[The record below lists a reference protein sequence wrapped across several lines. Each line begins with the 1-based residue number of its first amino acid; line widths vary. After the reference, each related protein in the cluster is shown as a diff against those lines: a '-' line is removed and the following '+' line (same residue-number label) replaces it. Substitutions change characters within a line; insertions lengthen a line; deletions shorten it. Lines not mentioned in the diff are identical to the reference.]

1 MSYKFCILRGS
12 ARMNDSHVTPA
23 DAKAGAAPKPA
34 PARPAISIQLAPSQ
48 VAFTPPL
55 VECLAII
62 SRLHGKPVTVT
73 TLEAGLPR
81 TQEGLTP
88 YACIRA
94 ARREGIDASIVHKP
108 AIEKISSLNMPCI
121 LLMTDGGACVLTG
134 VEGGNARIIM
144 PETPDAPFET
154 PVEALRQNYS
164 GHAVFARPKGSLDSR
179 TEGLKIFDTK
189 KWFWGTIFHF
199 LPIYRHVI
207 LASIFI
213 NILAIASPLFTMNVY
228 DRVVPNNAVETLW
241 VLALGVGLAFFFDFA
256 LRNLRGYFVDV
267 AGRNSDILV
276 ASKLM
281 SHLLSIRLDH
291 KPESTGAL
299 VNNMREFDALREF
312 FSSTTLLA
320 LVDLPFLV
328 LFIIIIIAYIGGPVA
343 VVPAV
348 MAPIVIL
355 VGIVMQ
361 GPLKRAI
368 EGGYK
373 ESTQKNALLV
383 EAISGME
390 TIKTSRA
397 EGPMLGRWEKIVGQ
411 GARSSIRSKAL
422 STFSTSFTQF
432 ASQVVYC
439 GVVIWGVYR
448 IAEGEMTT
456 GGIIACSILVGRAM
470 SPLGAVAAM
479 LTRLQQSRMALKNL
493 DLLMQIPSER
503 PEEAQRLEHQDLRGT
518 ITFEGVSFKYPSGLT
533 NAVSYLDF
541 HIAQGEHVAVIGK
554 MGSGKTTLGKLI
566 TGLYMPQR
574 GSVKI
579 GGMDIRQL
587 DPAELRSKIGYMAQD
602 NFLFYGTVRENITI
616 GAPHVSDQALLR
628 AATIAGVT
636 DFVKNNPAG
645 FNLQV
650 GERGLALSGGQRQAI
665 TIARTLLL
673 DPDIVI
679 LDEPSS
685 SMDVGVEAVLK
696 LRLSSALKGKTLIL
710 ITHRPSLL
718 SLVNRVIALEDG
730 KIIADGPRNAVLA
743 ELQKRGN
750 GAKRE

>member
-1 MSYKFCILRGS
+1 
-12 ARMNDSHVTPA
+12 MNDPKVAIPISAPQSA
-23 DAKAGAAPKPA
+23 AKP
-34 PARPAISIQLAPSQ
+34 RPTITAQINPSQ
-48 VAFTPPL
+48 VYFTPPL
-55 VECLAII
+55 VGCLSVI
-62 SRLHGKPVTVT
+62 SRMQGRPVST
-73 TLEAGLPR
+73 TALEAGLPR
-81 TQEGLTP
+81 TQDGMTP
-88 YACIRA
+88 YAVIRA
-94 ARREGIDASIVHKP
+94 ARREGIDAQITHKP
-108 AIEKISSLNMPCI
+108 AIDKISPLNLPCI
-121 LLMTDGGACVLTG
+121 LLMQDGSACVLVSVASGT
-134 VEGGNARIIM
+134 ARIIM
-144 PETPDAPFET
+144 PENPDAPFET
-154 PVEALRQNYS
+154 PIEKLKETYT
-164 GHAVFARPKGSLDSR
+164 GHAVFARPKASLDGR
-179 TEGLKIFDTK
+179 TEGLKIFNTK
-189 KWFWGTIFHF
+189 QWFWGTIFHF

-207 LASIFI
+207 LATVFI
-213 NILAIASPLFTMNVY
+213 NLLAIASPLFTMNVY
-228 DRVVPNNAVETLW
+228 DRVVPNNALETLW
-241 VLALGVGLAFFFDFA
+241 VLAVGVGIAFFFDFA

-281 SHLLSIRLDH
+281 SHILSIRLDH

-299 VNNMREFDALREF
+299 VNNMREFDSLREF

-320 LVDLPFLV
+320 LVDLPFLI
-328 LFIIIIIAYIGGPVA
+328 LFITIIFYIGGPIAIVPG
-343 VVPAV
+343 VV
-348 MAPIVIL
+348 APIVIL
-355 VGIVMQ
+355 VGIIMQ

-383 EAISGME
+383 ETVSGLE

-397 EGPMLGRWEKIVGQ
+397 EGSMLGRWENIVGM
-411 GARSSIRSKAL
+411 GAKSAIRSKSL
-422 STFSTSFTQF
+422 STFSLSFTQF
-432 ASQVVYC
+432 ASQIVYA
-439 GVVIWGVYR
+439 GVIIWGVYR
-448 IAEGEMTT
+448 ISEGEMTM
-456 GGIIACSILVGRAM
+456 GGLIACSILVGRAM
-470 SPLGAVAAM
+470 APLGAVAAM

-503 PEEAQRLEHQDLRGT
+503 PDDVQHPEHQDLRAT
-518 ITFEGVSFKYPSGLT
+518 ITFEDVSFKYPNALT
-533 NAVSYLDF
+533 NALSHIDL
-541 HIAQGEHVAVIGK
+541 HIAQGERVAIIGK

-566 TGLYMPQR
+566 NGLYEPQK
-574 GSVKI
+574 GAVKI
-579 GGMDIRQL
+579 GGLDIRQI
-587 DPAELRSKIGYMAQD
+587 DPAELRAKIGYMAQD
-602 NFLFYGTVRENITI
+602 NFLFHGTVRENITL

-636 DFVKNNPAG
+636 DFIKNNPAG

-650 GERGLALSGGQRQAI
+650 GERGLSLSGGQRQAI

-718 SLVNRVIALEDG
+718 SLATRVIALEG
-730 KIIADGPRNAVLA
+730 GSIVADGPRNEVLA

-750 GAKRE
+750 GAKNAQ

>member
-1 MSYKFCILRGS
+1 MNKHEAPPQPVALRQS
-12 ARMNDSHVTPA
+12 
-23 DAKAGAAPKPA
+23 GAP
-34 PARPAISIQLAPSQ
+34 RSISLQISPSQ

-55 VECLAII
+55 VDCLAIV
-62 SRLHGKPVTVT
+62 SRLHGKPLT
-73 TLEAGLPR
+73 TTALEAGLPR

-94 ARREGIDASIVHKP
+94 ARREGIDARIVHKP
-108 AIEKISSLNMPCI
+108 AIDKISALNLPCI
-121 LLMTDGGACVLTG
+121 LLTMDGGAYVLTG
-134 VEGGNARIIM
+134 LTDGTARIIM
-144 PETPDAPFET
+144 PENPDAPFDTPLDKLKET
-154 PVEALRQNYS
+154 YS
-164 GHAVFARPKGSLDSR
+164 GHAVFARPKARLDSR

-189 KWFWGTIFHF
+189 KWFWGTVLHF
-199 LPIYRHVI
+199 TPIYRHVI
-207 LASIFI
+207 MASVFI
-213 NILAIASPLFTMNVY
+213 NILAIASPIFTMNVY
-228 DRVVPNNAVETLW
+228 DRVVPNNALETLW
-241 VLALGVGLAFFFDFA
+241 VLALGVALAFFFDFA
-256 LRNLRGYFVDV
+256 LRNLRGYFVDI
-267 AGRNSDILV
+267 AGRNSDVLV

-328 LFIIIIIAYIGGPVA
+328 LFIIVIFAIGGPVA
-343 VVPAV
+343 IVPAV
-348 MAPIVIL
+348 AAPIVIL
-355 VGIVMQ
+355 VGIIMQ

-383 EAISGME
+383 EAVSGME

-411 GARSSIRSKAL
+411 GARSAIRSKAL
-422 STFSTSFTQF
+422 STFSLSFTQF

-439 GVVIWGVYR
+439 GIIIWGVYR

-456 GGIIACSILVGRAM
+456 GGLIACSILVGRAM

-493 DLLMQIPSER
+493 DLLMQLPSER
-503 PEEAQRLEHQDLRGT
+503 PEDAQRMEHQDLRAT
-518 ITFEGVSFKYPSGLT
+518 ITFEGVSFKYPNGLT
-533 NAVSYLDF
+533 NALSFLDF
-541 HIAQGEHVAVIGK
+541 QINQGERVAIIGK

-566 TGLYMPQR
+566 TGLYTPQR
-574 GSVKI
+574 GAVKI

-587 DPAELRSKIGYMAQD
+587 DPAELRAKIGYMAQD
-602 NFLFYGTVRENITI
+602 NFLFYGTVRENITL

-650 GERGLALSGGQRQAI
+650 GERGLSLSGGQRQAI

-696 LRLSSALKGKTLIL
+696 LRLSAALKGKTLIL

-718 SLVNRVIALEDG
+718 SLVTRVIALEDG

-750 GAKRE
+750 GAKHE

>member
-1 MSYKFCILRGS
+1 MNGPQAS
-12 ARMNDSHVTPA
+12 APQT
-23 DAKAGAAPKPA
+23 AAPAQAKSP
-34 PARPAISIQLAPSQ
+34 RSISLQIAPSQ
-48 VAFTPPL
+48 VTFTPPL
-55 VECLAII
+55 VDCLAIV
-62 SRLHGKPVTVT
+62 SRLHGKPLT
-73 TLEAGLPR
+73 TTALEAGLPR

-94 ARREGIDASIVHKP
+94 ARREGIDARIVHKP
-108 AIEKISSLNMPCI
+108 AIDKISPLNLPCI
-121 LLMTDGGACVLTG
+121 LLTMDGGACVLTG
-134 VEGGNARIIM
+134 LTDGTARIIM
-144 PETPDAPFET
+144 PENPDAPFDTPLDKLKET
-154 PVEALRQNYS
+154 YS
-164 GHAVFARPKGSLDSR
+164 GHAVFARPKASLDSR

-189 KWFWGTIFHF
+189 KWFWGTVLHF
-199 LPIYRHVI
+199 TPIYRHVI
-207 LASIFI
+207 MASIFI
-213 NILAIASPLFTMNVY
+213 NILAIASPIFTMNVY
-228 DRVVPNNAVETLW
+228 DRVVPNNALETLW
-241 VLALGVGLAFFFDFA
+241 VLALGVALAFFFDFA
-256 LRNLRGYFVDV
+256 LRNLRGYFVDI
-267 AGRNSDILV
+267 AGRNSDVLV

-328 LFIIIIIAYIGGPVA
+328 LFIVVIFAIGGPVA
-343 VVPAV
+343 IVPAV
-348 MAPIVIL
+348 AAPIVIL
-355 VGIVMQ
+355 VGIIMQ

-383 EAISGME
+383 EAVSGME

-411 GARSSIRSKAL
+411 GARSAIRSKAL
-422 STFSTSFTQF
+422 STFSMSFTQF

-439 GVVIWGVYR
+439 GIIIWGVYR

-456 GGIIACSILVGRAM
+456 GGLIACSILVGRAM

-493 DLLMQIPSER
+493 DLLMQLPSER
-503 PEEAQRLEHQDLRGT
+503 PDDAQRMEHQDLRAT
-518 ITFEGVSFKYPSGLT
+518 VTFEGVSFKYPSGLT
-533 NAVSYLDF
+533 NALSFLDF
-541 HIAQGEHVAVIGK
+541 QINQGERVAIIGK

-566 TGLYMPQR
+566 TGLYTPQR
-574 GSVKI
+574 GAVKI

-602 NFLFYGTVRENITI
+602 NFLFYGTVRENITL

-650 GERGLALSGGQRQAI
+650 GERGLSLSGGQRQAI

-696 LRLSSALKGKTLIL
+696 LRLSAALKGKTLIL

-718 SLVNRVIALEDG
+718 SLVTRVIALEDG
-730 KIIADGPRNAVLA
+730 KIIADGPRNTVLA

-750 GAKRE
+750 GAKHE

>member
-1 MSYKFCILRGS
+1 
-12 ARMNDSHVTPA
+12 MND
-23 DAKAGAAPKPA
+23 PKVAVPSPA
-34 PARPAISIQLAPSQ
+34 PQAADKQRPAVTVQINPSQ
-48 VAFTPPL
+48 VYFSPPL
-55 VECLAII
+55 VGCLSVI
-62 SRLHGKPVTVT
+62 SRLQGRPVST
-73 TLEAGLPR
+73 TALEAGLPR
-81 TQEGLTP
+81 TPEGITP
-88 YACIRA
+88 YAVIRA
-94 ARREGIDASIVHKP
+94 ARREGIDAQITHKP
-108 AIEKISSLNMPCI
+108 VINKISPLNLPCI
-121 LLMTDGGACVLTG
+121 LLMQDGSACVLVSVTSG
-134 VEGGNARIIM
+134 TARVIM
-144 PETPDAPFET
+144 PETPDAPFDT
-154 PVEALRQNYS
+154 PVEKLKETYS
-164 GHAVFARPKGSLDSR
+164 GHAVFARPKASLDGR
-179 TEGLKIFDTK
+179 TEGLKIFNTK

-207 LASIFI
+207 LATIFI
-213 NILAIASPLFTMNVY
+213 NLLAIASPLFTMNVY
-228 DRVVPNNAVETLW
+228 DRVVPNNALETLW
-241 VLALGVGLAFFFDFA
+241 VLAAGVGIAFFFDFA

-281 SHLLSIRLDH
+281 SHILSIRLDH

-299 VNNMREFDALREF
+299 VNNMREFDSLREF

-320 LVDLPFLV
+320 LVDLPFLI
-328 LFIIIIIAYIGGPVA
+328 LFITIIFYIGGPVA
-343 VVPAV
+343 LVPAV
-348 MAPIVIL
+348 VAPIVIL
-355 VGIVMQ
+355 VGIILQ

-383 EAISGME
+383 ETVSGLE

-397 EGPMLGRWEKIVGQ
+397 EGSMLGRWENIVGM
-411 GARSSIRSKAL
+411 GAKSAIRSKSL
-422 STFSTSFTQF
+422 STFSLSFTQF
-432 ASQVVYC
+432 ASQIVYC
-439 GVVIWGVYR
+439 GVIIWGVYR
-448 IAEGEMTT
+448 ISEGEMTM
-456 GGIIACSILVGRAM
+456 GGLIACSILVGRAM
-470 SPLGAVAAM
+470 APLGAVAAM

-503 PEEAQRLEHQDLRGT
+503 PDDVQHPEHQDLRAS
-518 ITFEGVSFKYPSGLT
+518 ITFEDVSFKYPNALT
-533 NAVSYLDF
+533 NALSHVDL
-541 HIAQGEHVAVIGK
+541 HIAQGERVAIIGK

-566 TGLYMPQR
+566 NGLYEPQK
-574 GSVKI
+574 GAVKI
-579 GGMDIRQL
+579 GGLDIRQI
-587 DPAELRSKIGYMAQD
+587 DPAELRAKIGYMAQD
-602 NFLFYGTVRENITI
+602 NFLFHGTVRENITL

-636 DFVKNNPAG
+636 DFIKNNPAG

-718 SLVNRVIALEDG
+718 SLATRVIAIEG
-730 KIIADGPRNAVLA
+730 GSIIADGPRNEVLA

-750 GAKRE
+750 GAKNA

>member
-1 MSYKFCILRGS
+1 
-12 ARMNDSHVTPA
+12 MNGPQAPA
-23 DAKAGAAPKPA
+23 PQTAAPAQAKPT
-34 PARPAISIQLAPSQ
+34 RSISLQIAPSQ

-55 VECLAII
+55 VECLAIV
-62 SRLHGKPVTVT
+62 SRLHGKPITST
-73 TLEAGLPR
+73 ALEAGLPR

-94 ARREGIDASIVHKP
+94 ARREGIDARIVHKP
-108 AIEKISSLNMPCI
+108 AIEKISPLNLPCI
-121 LLMTDGGACVLTG
+121 LLTLDGGACVLTA
-134 VEGGNARIIM
+134 VDETSARIIM
-144 PETPDAPFET
+144 PENPDAPFEA
-154 PVEALRQNYS
+154 PLDKLKESYS
-164 GHAVFARPKGSLDSR
+164 GHAVFARPKARLDSR

-189 KWFWGTIFHF
+189 KWFWGTVLHF
-199 LPIYRHVI
+199 TPIYRHVI
-207 LASIFI
+207 MASIFI
-213 NILAIASPLFTMNVY
+213 NILAIASPIFTMNVY
-228 DRVVPNNAVETLW
+228 DRVVPNNALETLW
-241 VLALGVGLAFFFDFA
+241 VLALGVALAFFFDFA
-256 LRNLRGYFVDV
+256 LRNLRGYFVDI
-267 AGRNSDILV
+267 AGRNSDVLV

-328 LFIIIIIAYIGGPVA
+328 LFIAVIFAIGGPVA
-343 VVPAV
+343 IVPAV
-348 MAPIVIL
+348 AAPIVIL
-355 VGIVMQ
+355 VGIIMQ

-383 EAISGME
+383 EAVSGME

-411 GARSSIRSKAL
+411 GARSAIRSKAL
-422 STFSTSFTQF
+422 STFSLSFTQF
-432 ASQVVYC
+432 ASQVVYA
-439 GVVIWGVYR
+439 GVIIWGVYR

-456 GGIIACSILVGRAM
+456 GGLIACSILVGRAM

-493 DLLMQIPSER
+493 DLLMQLPSER
-503 PEEAQRLEHQDLRGT
+503 PEDAQRMEHQDLRAT
-518 ITFEGVSFKYPSGLT
+518 ITFEGVSFKYPNGLT
-533 NAVSYLDF
+533 NALSFLDF
-541 HIAQGEHVAVIGK
+541 QINQGERVAIIGK

-566 TGLYMPQR
+566 TGLYTPQR
-574 GSVKI
+574 GAVKI

-602 NFLFYGTVRENITI
+602 NFLFYGTVRENITL

-650 GERGLALSGGQRQAI
+650 GERGLSLSGGQRQAI

-673 DPDIVI
+673 DPDIVV

-696 LRLSSALKGKTLIL
+696 LRLSAALKGKTLIL

-718 SLVNRVIALEDG
+718 SLVTRVIALEDG
-730 KIIADGPRNAVLA
+730 KIIADGPRNTVLA

-750 GAKRE
+750 GAKHE

>member
-1 MSYKFCILRGS
+1 
-12 ARMNDSHVTPA
+12 
-23 DAKAGAAPKPA
+23 
-34 PARPAISIQLAPSQ
+34 
-48 VAFTPPL
+48 VA
-55 VECLAII
+55 
-62 SRLHGKPVTVT
+62 
-73 TLEAGLPR
+73 
-81 TQEGLTP
+81 
-88 YACIRA
+88 
-94 ARREGIDASIVHKP
+94 
-108 AIEKISSLNMPCI
+108 
-121 LLMTDGGACVLTG
+121 
-134 VEGGNARIIM
+134 
-144 PETPDAPFET
+144 
-154 PVEALRQNYS
+154 
-164 GHAVFARPKGSLDSR
+164 
-179 TEGLKIFDTK
+179 
-189 KWFWGTIFHF
+189 
-199 LPIYRHVI
+199 

-213 NILAIASPLFTMNVY
+213 NLLAIASPIFTMNVY

-241 VLALGVGLAFFFDFA
+241 VLAVGVGIAFLFDFA
-256 LRNLRGYFVDV
+256 LRNLRGYFVDI
-267 AGRNSDILV
+267 AGRNADILV

-281 SHLLSIRLDH
+281 SHLLSIRMDH

-299 VNNMREFDALREF
+299 VNNIREFDALREF

-320 LVDLPFLV
+320 LVDLPFLI
-328 LFIIIIIAYIGGPVA
+328 LFIIIIAYIGGPVA

-348 MAPIVIL
+348 VAPIVIL
-355 VGIVMQ
+355 VGIIMQ

-373 ESTQKNALLV
+373 ESTLKNALLV
-383 EAISGME
+383 EAVSGME

-397 EGPMLGRWEKIVGQ
+397 EGPMLGRWEKIIGQ
-411 GARSSIRSKAL
+411 GARSAIRSKAL
-422 STFSTSFTQF
+422 STFSLSFTQF
-432 ASQVVYC
+432 ATQVVYA
-439 GVVIWGVYR
+439 GVVIWGVY
-448 IAEGEMTT
+448 
-456 GGIIACSILVGRAM
+456 
-470 SPLGAVAAM
+470 
-479 LTRLQQSRMALKNL
+479 RLQQSRMALKNL

-503 PEEAQRLEHQDLRGT
+503 PEEAQRMEHHDLRST
-518 ITFEGVSFKYPSGLT
+518 VTFEGVSFKYPGGLT
-533 NAVSYLDF
+533 NALSYLDF

-566 TGLYMPQR
+566 TGLYSPQR

-587 DPAELRSKIGYMAQD
+587 DPAELRANIGYMAQD
-602 NFLFYGTVRENITI
+602 NFLFYGTVRENITL

-650 GERGLALSGGQRQAI
+650 GERGLSLSGGQRQAI

-696 LRLSSALKGKTLIL
+696 LRLSAALRGKTLIL

-730 KIIADGPRNAVLA
+730 KIVADGPRNAVLA
-743 ELQKRGN
+743 ELQKRGS

>member
-1 MSYKFCILRGS
+1 
-12 ARMNDSHVTPA
+12 MNDPKVAIPIPTPNPA
-23 DAKAGAAPKPA
+23 AAKP
-34 PARPAISIQLAPSQ
+34 RPTVSSQLNPSQ
-48 VAFTPPL
+48 VYFTPPL
-55 VECLAII
+55 VGCLSVI
-62 SRLHGKPVTVT
+62 SRLLGRPVSATA
-73 TLEAGLPR
+73 LESGLPR
-81 TQEGLTP
+81 TQEGMTP
-88 YACIRA
+88 YAVIRA
-94 ARREGIDASIVHKP
+94 ARREGIDAQIAHKP
-108 AIEKISSLNMPCI
+108 AIDKISPLNMPCI
-121 LLMTDGGACVLTG
+121 LLMQDGSACVLVSLKG
-134 VEGGNARIIM
+134 DQARIIM
-144 PETPDAPFET
+144 PENPDAPFDSPIEKLKET
-154 PVEALRQNYS
+154 YS
-164 GHAVFARPKGSLDSR
+164 GHAVFARPKATLDSR
-179 TEGLKIFDTK
+179 TDGLKIFNTK

-207 LASIFI
+207 LATIFI
-213 NILAIASPLFTMNVY
+213 NLLAIASPLFTMNVY
-228 DRVVPNNAVETLW
+228 DRVVPNNAMETLW
-241 VLALGVGLAFFFDFA
+241 VLALGVGIAFFFDFA

-281 SHLLSIRLDH
+281 SHILSIRLDH

-299 VNNMREFDALREF
+299 VNNVREFDSLREF

-320 LVDLPFLV
+320 LVDLPFLI
-328 LFIIIIIAYIGGPVA
+328 LFIVIIFYIGGPVA
-343 VVPAV
+343 IVPAV

-355 VGIVMQ
+355 VGIMLQ

-383 EAISGME
+383 ETVSGLE

-397 EGPMLGRWEKIVGQ
+397 EGSMLGRWENIVGM
-411 GARSSIRSKAL
+411 GAKSAIRSKSL
-422 STFSTSFTQF
+422 STFSLSFTQF
-432 ASQVVYC
+432 SSQIVYC
-439 GVVIWGVYR
+439 GVIIWGVYR
-448 IAEGEMTT
+448 ISEGEMTM
-456 GGIIACSILVGRAM
+456 GGLIACSILVGRAM
-470 SPLGAVAAM
+470 APLGAVAAM

-493 DLLMQIPSER
+493 DLLMKIPSER
-503 PEEAQRLEHQDLRGT
+503 PEDIQHPEHHDLRAT
-518 ITFEGVSFKYPSGLT
+518 ITFEDVSFKYPGALT
-533 NAVSYLDF
+533 NALSHVSL
-541 HIAQGEHVAVIGK
+541 HIAQGERVAIIGK
-554 MGSGKTTLGKLI
+554 MGSGKTTLGKLVN
-566 TGLYMPQR
+566 GLYEPQK
-574 GSVKI
+574 GAVKI
-579 GGMDIRQL
+579 GGLDIRQI
-587 DPAELRSKIGYMAQD
+587 DPAELRAKIGYMAQD
-602 NFLFYGTVRENITI
+602 NFLFHGTVRENITL

-650 GERGLALSGGQRQAI
+650 GERGLSLSGGQRQAI

-685 SMDVGVEAVLK
+685 SMDVGVETVLK

-718 SLVNRVIALEDG
+718 SLATRVIALEG
-730 KIIADGPRNAVLA
+730 GSVVADGPRNEVLA

-750 GAKRE
+750 GAKNA

>member
-1 MSYKFCILRGS
+1 MNGPEAS
-12 ARMNDSHVTPA
+12 APQT
-23 DAKAGAAPKPA
+23 AAPAQAKP
-34 PARPAISIQLAPSQ
+34 PRSISLQIAPSQ
-48 VAFTPPL
+48 VTFTPPL
-55 VECLAII
+55 VDCLAIV
-62 SRLHGKPVTVT
+62 SRLHGKPLTST
-73 TLEAGLPR
+73 ALEAGLPR

-94 ARREGIDASIVHKP
+94 ARREGIDARIVHKP
-108 AIEKISSLNMPCI
+108 AIEKISPLNLPCI
-121 LLMTDGGACVLTG
+121 LLTMDGGAYVLTG
-134 VEGGNARIIM
+134 LTGGTARIIM
-144 PETPDAPFET
+144 PENPHAPFET
-154 PVEALRQNYS
+154 PLDKLKETYS
-164 GHAVFARPKGSLDSR
+164 GHAVFARPKASLDSR
-179 TEGLKIFDTK
+179 TEGLKIFNTK
-189 KWFWGTIFHF
+189 KWFWGTVLHF
-199 LPIYRHVI
+199 TPIYRHVI
-207 LASIFI
+207 MASIFI
-213 NILAIASPLFTMNVY
+213 NILAIASPIFTMNVY
-228 DRVVPNNAVETLW
+228 DRVVPNNALETLW
-241 VLALGVGLAFFFDFA
+241 VLALGVALAFFFDFA
-256 LRNLRGYFVDV
+256 LRNLRGYFVDI

-320 LVDLPFLV
+320 LVDLPFLI
-328 LFIIIIIAYIGGPVA
+328 LFIVVIFAIGGPVA
-343 VVPAV
+343 IVPAV
-348 MAPIVIL
+348 AAPIVIL
-355 VGIVMQ
+355 VGIMMQ

-383 EAISGME
+383 EAVSGME

-411 GARSSIRSKAL
+411 GARSAIRSKAL
-422 STFSTSFTQF
+422 STFSLSFTQF
-432 ASQVVYC
+432 ASQVVYA
-439 GVVIWGVYR
+439 GVIIWGVYR

-456 GGIIACSILVGRAM
+456 GGLIACSILVGRAM

-493 DLLMQIPSER
+493 DLLMQLPSER
-503 PEEAQRLEHQDLRGT
+503 PEDAQRMEHQDLRAT
-518 ITFEGVSFKYPSGLT
+518 VTFEGVSFKYPSGLT
-533 NAVSYLDF
+533 NALSFLDF
-541 HIAQGEHVAVIGK
+541 QINQGERVAIIGK

-566 TGLYMPQR
+566 TSLYTPQR
-574 GSVKI
+574 GAVKI

-602 NFLFYGTVRENITI
+602 NFLFYGTVRENITL

-650 GERGLALSGGQRQAI
+650 GERGLSLSGGQRQAI

-673 DPDIVI
+673 DPDIVV

-696 LRLSSALKGKTLIL
+696 LRLSAALKGKTLIL

-718 SLVNRVIALEDG
+718 SLVTRVIALEDG
-730 KIIADGPRNAVLA
+730 KIIADGPRNTVLA

-750 GAKRE
+750 GAKHE

>member
-1 MSYKFCILRGS
+1 
-12 ARMNDSHVTPA
+12 MNGPQAPA
-23 DAKAGAAPKPA
+23 PQTAAPAQAKPT
-34 PARPAISIQLAPSQ
+34 RSISLQIAPSQ

-55 VECLAII
+55 VECLAIV
-62 SRLHGKPVTVT
+62 SRLHGKPITST
-73 TLEAGLPR
+73 ALEAGLPR

-94 ARREGIDASIVHKP
+94 ARREGIDARIVHKP
-108 AIEKISSLNMPCI
+108 AIEKISPLNLPCI
-121 LLMTDGGACVLTG
+121 LLTLDGGACVLTA
-134 VEGGNARIIM
+134 VDETSARIIM
-144 PETPDAPFET
+144 PENPDAPFEAPLDKLKET
-154 PVEALRQNYS
+154 YS
-164 GHAVFARPKGSLDSR
+164 GHAVFARPKARLDSR

-189 KWFWGTIFHF
+189 KWFWGTVLHF
-199 LPIYRHVI
+199 TPIYRHVI
-207 LASIFI
+207 MASIFI
-213 NILAIASPLFTMNVY
+213 NILAIASPIFTMNVY
-228 DRVVPNNAVETLW
+228 DRVVPNNALETLW
-241 VLALGVGLAFFFDFA
+241 VLALGVALAFFFDFA
-256 LRNLRGYFVDV
+256 LRNLRGYFVDI
-267 AGRNSDILV
+267 AGRNSDVLV

-328 LFIIIIIAYIGGPVA
+328 LFIAVIFAIGGPVA
-343 VVPAV
+343 IVPAV
-348 MAPIVIL
+348 AAPIVIL
-355 VGIVMQ
+355 VGIIMQ

-383 EAISGME
+383 EAVSGME

-411 GARSSIRSKAL
+411 GARSAIRSKAL
-422 STFSTSFTQF
+422 STFSLSFTQF
-432 ASQVVYC
+432 ASQVVYA
-439 GVVIWGVYR
+439 GVIIWGVYR

-456 GGIIACSILVGRAM
+456 GGLIACSILVGRAM
-470 SPLGAVAAM
+470 SPLGDVAAM

-493 DLLMQIPSER
+493 DLLMQLPSER
-503 PEEAQRLEHQDLRGT
+503 PEDAQRMEHQDLRAT
-518 ITFEGVSFKYPSGLT
+518 ITFEGVSFKYPNGLT
-533 NAVSYLDF
+533 NALSFLDF
-541 HIAQGEHVAVIGK
+541 QINQGERVAIIGK

-566 TGLYMPQR
+566 TGLYTPQR
-574 GSVKI
+574 GAVKI

-602 NFLFYGTVRENITI
+602 NFLFYGTVRENITL

-650 GERGLALSGGQRQAI
+650 GERGLSLSGGQRQAI

-673 DPDIVI
+673 DPDIVV

-696 LRLSSALKGKTLIL
+696 LRLSAALKGKTLIL

-718 SLVNRVIALEDG
+718 SLVTRVIALEDG
-730 KIIADGPRNAVLA
+730 KIIADGPRNTVLA

-750 GAKRE
+750 GAKHE

>member
-1 MSYKFCILRGS
+1 
-12 ARMNDSHVTPA
+12 MNDLKAPSVE
-23 DAKAGAAPKPA
+23 AKAPVAGK
-34 PARPAISIQLAPSQ
+34 PARPVTIQLAPSQ

-55 VECLAII
+55 VECLAIV
-62 SRLHGKPVTVT
+62 SRIHGKPVTIT
-73 TLEAGLPR
+73 ALETGLPR

-108 AIEKISSLNMPCI
+108 AIEKISPLNMPCI
-121 LLMTDGGACVLTG
+121 LLMIDGGACVLAG
-134 VEGGNARIIM
+134 VEGTSARIIM
-144 PETPDAPFET
+144 PENPDAPFDTPIET
-154 PVEALRQNYS
+154 LRQNYS

-189 KWFWGTIFHF
+189 RWFWGTIFHF
-199 LPIYRHVI
+199 LPIYRHVA

-213 NILAIASPLFTMNVY
+213 NLLAIASPIFTMNVY
-228 DRVVPNNAVETLW
+228 DRVVPNNALETLW
-241 VLALGVGLAFFFDFA
+241 VLAVGVGLAFFFDFA
-256 LRNLRGYFVDV
+256 LRNLRGYFVDI
-267 AGRNSDILV
+267 AGRNADILV

-281 SHLLSIRLDH
+281 SHLLSIRMDH

-320 LVDLPFLV
+320 LIDLPFLV
-328 LFIIIIIAYIGGPVA
+328 LFIVIIAYIGGPVA
-343 VVPAV
+343 IVPGVA
-348 MAPIVIL
+348 APIVIL
-355 VGIVMQ
+355 VGIIMQ

-368 EGGYK
+368 EGNYK

-397 EGPMLGRWEKIVGQ
+397 EGAMLGRWEKIVGQ
-411 GARSSIRSKAL
+411 GARSAIRSKAL
-422 STFSTSFTQF
+422 STFSLSFTQF
-432 ASQVVYC
+432 ASQAVYC
-439 GVVIWGVYR
+439 GIVIWGVYR

-456 GGIIACSILVGRAM
+456 GGLIACAILVGRAM

-493 DLLMQIPSER
+493 DMLMQIPSER
-503 PEEAQRLEHQDLRGT
+503 PEEAQRMEHRDLRGT
-518 ITFEGVSFKYPSGLT
+518 VTFEGVSFKYPSGLT
-533 NAVSYLDF
+533 NALSYLDF
-541 HIAQGEHVAVIGK
+541 HIAQGEHVAIIGK

-587 DPAELRSKIGYMAQD
+587 DPAELRAKIGYMAQD
-602 NFLFYGTVRENITI
+602 NFLFYGTVRENITL

-650 GERGLALSGGQRQAI
+650 GERGLSLSGGQRQAI

-685 SMDVGVEAVLK
+685 SMDVGVEAILK

-750 GAKRE
+750 GAKSE

>member
-1 MSYKFCILRGS
+1 
-12 ARMNDSHVTPA
+12 MND
-23 DAKAGAAPKPA
+23 PKVAFPVSA
-34 PARPAISIQLAPSQ
+34 SQSAARPRTTVTAQINPSQ
-48 VAFTPPL
+48 VYFIPPL
-55 VECLAII
+55 VGCLSVV
-62 SRLHGKPVTVT
+62 SRLHGRPVSATA
-73 TLEAGLPR
+73 LEAGLPR
-81 TQEGLTP
+81 TQEGMTP
-88 YACIRA
+88 YAVIRA
-94 ARREGIDASIVHKP
+94 ARREGIDAQITHKP
-108 AIEKISSLNMPCI
+108 AIEKISLLNMPCV
-121 LLMTDGGACVLTG
+121 LLMQDGSACVLVSLKEG
-134 VEGGNARIIM
+134 VARIIM
-144 PETPDAPFET
+144 PENPNAPFDAPIEKLKET
-154 PVEALRQNYS
+154 YS
-164 GHAVFARPKGSLDSR
+164 GHAVFARPKASLDSR
-179 TEGLKIFDTK
+179 TEGLKIFNTK
-189 KWFWGTIFHF
+189 KWFWGTILHF

-207 LASIFI
+207 LATIFI
-213 NILAIASPLFTMNVY
+213 NLLAIASPLFTMNVY
-228 DRVVPNNAVETLW
+228 DRVVPNNAIETLW
-241 VLALGVGLAFFFDFA
+241 VLALGVGIAFFFDFA

-281 SHLLSIRLDH
+281 SHILSIRLDH

-299 VNNMREFDALREF
+299 VNNVREFDSLREF

-328 LFIIIIIAYIGGPVA
+328 LFIAIIFYIGGPVA
-343 VVPAV
+343 IVPAV
-348 MAPIVIL
+348 AAPIVIL
-355 VGIVMQ
+355 VGIIMQ

-368 EGGYK
+368 EGGYR

-383 EAISGME
+383 ETVSGLE

-397 EGPMLGRWEKIVGQ
+397 EGSMLGRWENIVGM
-411 GARSSIRSKAL
+411 GAKSAIRSKSL
-422 STFSTSFTQF
+422 STFSLSFTQF
-432 ASQVVYC
+432 ASQIVYA
-439 GVVIWGVYR
+439 GVIIWGVYR
-448 IAEGEMTT
+448 ISEGEMTM
-456 GGIIACSILVGRAM
+456 GGLIACSILVGRAM

-503 PEEAQRLEHQDLRGT
+503 PEDVQHPEHRDLRST
-518 ITFEGVSFKYPSGLT
+518 ITFEDVSFKYPGALT
-533 NAVSYLDF
+533 NALSHVSL

-566 TGLYMPQR
+566 NALYEPQK
-574 GSVKI
+574 GAVKI
-579 GGMDIRQL
+579 GGLDVRQI
-587 DPAELRSKIGYMAQD
+587 DPAELRAKIGYMAQD
-602 NFLFYGTVRENITI
+602 NFLFHGTVRENITL

-636 DFVKNNPAG
+636 DFIKNNPAG

-718 SLVNRVIALEDG
+718 SLATRVIALEG
-730 KIIADGPRNAVLA
+730 GSIIADGPRAEVLA
-743 ELQKRGN
+743 DLQKRGN
-750 GAKRE
+750 GAKNA

>member
-1 MSYKFCILRGS
+1 
-12 ARMNDSHVTPA
+12 MND
-23 DAKAGAAPKPA
+23 PKVAIPIPA
-34 PARPAISIQLAPSQ
+34 PNSAAAKPRPTVSAQINPSQ
-48 VAFTPPL
+48 VYFTPPL
-55 VECLAII
+55 VGCLSVV
-62 SRLHGKPVTVT
+62 SRLQGRPVST
-73 TLEAGLPR
+73 TALEAGLPR
-81 TQEGLTP
+81 TQEGITP
-88 YACIRA
+88 YAVIRA
-94 ARREGIDASIVHKP
+94 ARREGIDAQIAHKP
-108 AIEKISSLNMPCI
+108 IIDKISPLNLPCI
-121 LLMTDGGACVLTG
+121 LLMQDGSASVLVSVASGT
-134 VEGGNARIIM
+134 ARIIM
-144 PETPDAPFET
+144 PENPDAPFDT
-154 PVEALRQNYS
+154 PVEKLKETYS
-164 GHAVFARPKGSLDSR
+164 GHAVFARPKASLDGR
-179 TEGLKIFDTK
+179 TEGLKIFNTK
-189 KWFWGTIFHF
+189 RWFWGTIFHF

-207 LASIFI
+207 LATVFI
-213 NILAIASPLFTMNVY
+213 NLLAIASPLFTMNVY
-228 DRVVPNNAVETLW
+228 DRVVPNNALETLW
-241 VLALGVGLAFFFDFA
+241 VLAVGVGIAFFFDFA

-281 SHLLSIRLDH
+281 SHILSIRLDH

-299 VNNMREFDALREF
+299 VNNMREFDSLREF

-320 LVDLPFLV
+320 LVDLPFLI
-328 LFIIIIIAYIGGPVA
+328 LFITIIFYIGGPVA
-343 VVPAV
+343 IVPGVV
-348 MAPIVIL
+348 APIVIL
-355 VGIVMQ
+355 VGIIMQ

-383 EAISGME
+383 ETVSGLE

-397 EGPMLGRWEKIVGQ
+397 EGSMLGRWENIVGM
-411 GARSSIRSKAL
+411 GAKSAIRSKSL
-422 STFSTSFTQF
+422 STFSLSFTQF
-432 ASQVVYC
+432 ASQIVYC
-439 GVVIWGVYR
+439 GVIIWGVYR
-448 IAEGEMTT
+448 ISEGLMTM
-456 GGIIACSILVGRAM
+456 GGLIACSILVGRAM
-470 SPLGAVAAM
+470 APLGAVAAM

-503 PEEAQRLEHQDLRGT
+503 PDDVQHPEHQDLRAT
-518 ITFEGVSFKYPSGLT
+518 ITFEDVSFKYPNALT
-533 NAVSYLDF
+533 NALSHIDL
-541 HIAQGEHVAVIGK
+541 HIAQGERVAIIGK

-566 TGLYMPQR
+566 NGLYEPQK
-574 GSVKI
+574 GAVKI
-579 GGMDIRQL
+579 GGLDIRQI
-587 DPAELRSKIGYMAQD
+587 DPAELRAKIGYMAQD
-602 NFLFYGTVRENITI
+602 NFLFHGTVRENITL

-636 DFVKNNPAG
+636 DFIKNNPAG

-650 GERGLALSGGQRQAI
+650 GERGLSLSGGQRQAI

-718 SLVNRVIALEDG
+718 SLATRVIALEG
-730 KIIADGPRNAVLA
+730 GSVIADGPRNEVLA

-750 GAKRE
+750 GAKNA

>member
-1 MSYKFCILRGS
+1 
-12 ARMNDSHVTPA
+12 MNDSKVAIPVSA
-23 DAKAGAAPKPA
+23 PQSAAKP
-34 PARPAISIQLAPSQ
+34 RPTITAQINPSQ
-48 VAFTPPL
+48 VYFTPPL
-55 VECLAII
+55 VGCLSVV
-62 SRLHGKPVTVT
+62 SRMQGRPVST
-73 TLEAGLPR
+73 TALEAGLPR
-81 TQEGLTP
+81 TQEGITP
-88 YACIRA
+88 YAVIRA
-94 ARREGIDASIVHKP
+94 ARREGIDAQIAHKP
-108 AIEKISSLNMPCI
+108 IIDKISPLNLPCI
-121 LLMTDGGACVLTG
+121 LLMQDGSASVLVSVASGT
-134 VEGGNARIIM
+134 ARIIM
-144 PETPDAPFET
+144 PENPDAPFDT
-154 PVEALRQNYS
+154 PVEKLKETYT
-164 GHAVFARPKGSLDSR
+164 GHAVFARPKASLDGR
-179 TEGLKIFDTK
+179 TEGLKIFNTK
-189 KWFWGTIFHF
+189 RWFWGTIFHF

-207 LASIFI
+207 LATVFI
-213 NILAIASPLFTMNVY
+213 NLLAIASPLFTMNVY
-228 DRVVPNNAVETLW
+228 DRVVPNNALETLW
-241 VLALGVGLAFFFDFA
+241 VLAVGVGIAFFFDFA

-281 SHLLSIRLDH
+281 SHILSIRLDH

-299 VNNMREFDALREF
+299 VNNMREFDSLREF

-320 LVDLPFLV
+320 LVDLPFLI
-328 LFIIIIIAYIGGPVA
+328 LFITIIFYIGGPVA
-343 VVPAV
+343 IVPGVV
-348 MAPIVIL
+348 APIVIL
-355 VGIVMQ
+355 VGIIMQ

-383 EAISGME
+383 ETVSGLE

-397 EGPMLGRWEKIVGQ
+397 EGSMLGRWENIVGM
-411 GARSSIRSKAL
+411 GAKSAIRSKSL
-422 STFSTSFTQF
+422 STFSLSFTQF
-432 ASQVVYC
+432 ASQIVYC
-439 GVVIWGVYR
+439 GVIIWGVYR
-448 IAEGEMTT
+448 ISEGLMTM
-456 GGIIACSILVGRAM
+456 GGLIACSILVGRAM
-470 SPLGAVAAM
+470 APLGAVAAM

-503 PEEAQRLEHQDLRGT
+503 PDDVQHPEHQDLRAT
-518 ITFEGVSFKYPSGLT
+518 ITFEDVSFKYPNALT
-533 NAVSYLDF
+533 NALSHIDL
-541 HIAQGEHVAVIGK
+541 HIAQGERVAIIRK

-566 TGLYMPQR
+566 NGLYEPQK
-574 GSVKI
+574 GAVKI
-579 GGMDIRQL
+579 GGLDIRQI
-587 DPAELRSKIGYMAQD
+587 DPAELRAKIGYMAQD
-602 NFLFYGTVRENITI
+602 NFLFHGTVRENITL

-636 DFVKNNPAG
+636 DFIKNNPAG

-650 GERGLALSGGQRQAI
+650 GERGLSLSGGQRQAI

-718 SLVNRVIALEDG
+718 SLATRVIALEG
-730 KIIADGPRNAVLA
+730 GSVIADGPRNEVLA

-750 GAKRE
+750 GAKNA